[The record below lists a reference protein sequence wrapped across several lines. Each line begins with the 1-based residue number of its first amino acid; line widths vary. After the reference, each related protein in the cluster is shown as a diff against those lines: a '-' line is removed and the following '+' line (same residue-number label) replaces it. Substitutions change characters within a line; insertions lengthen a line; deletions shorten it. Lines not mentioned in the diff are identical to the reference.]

1 MEPAKQAGPDWRAN
15 LASAAATM
23 TLARPFVE
31 KGDRRVEKQG
41 SARPRYAEWGLKRV
55 LDVTIALTA
64 LLFLAPL
71 LALIAI
77 ALIVQDGYPI
87 HYRHTRIGRNG
98 ERFGC
103 LKFRS
108 MVRDADAQLRKLLE
122 ESPAARA
129 EWAETQKLRR
139 DPRIHF
145 VGSLLRKS
153 SLDELPQLINVLR
166 GEMSIVGPRPIVA
179 EEMERYQDKLALYL
193 AVRPG
198 VTGLWQVSGRND
210 VSYDRRVSMDAEYVR
225 SMSLGHDLFIV
236 LKTGWVI
243 FAGKGY

>member
-15 LASAAATM
+15 MANAGATM
-23 TLARPFVE
+23 ILTRPFVE
-31 KGDRRVEKQG
+31 SREYAAER
-41 SARPRYAEWGLKRV
+41 SRYAQWGLKRF
-55 LDVTIALTA
+55 LDVTIALSA
-64 LLFLAPL
+64 LIFLAPL
-71 LALIAI
+71 LALIAV
-77 ALIVQDGYPI
+77 ALLVQDGYPI
-87 HYRHTRIGRNG
+87 HFRHTRIGRNG

-108 MVRDADAQLRKLLE
+108 MVRDADAQLRKVLE

-153 SLDELPQLINVLR
+153 SLDELPQLVNVLR

-210 VSYDRRVSMDAEYVR
+210 VSYERRVAMDAEYVR
-225 SMSLGHDLFIV
+225 RMSLRHDLFIV
-236 LKTGWVI
+236 LKTGWVVI
-243 FAGKGY
+243 AGKGY